1 MTNIKPVYCYLII
14 IAVTF
19 IVFANA
25 LDGGFVFDDES
36 VVVNNSSIQ
45 DLSNIPKFFTAEEGF
60 HKVIGKYYRPLVSA
74 SYAVD
79 FSIWGLNPYGFHLTN
94 IIIHCIASMLL
105 FRIFQLLFWRY
116 KYRNIFSLLTALI
129 FAVHPVHTEAVT
141 WISGRTD
148 SMVTLF
154 FFASFIF
161 YLEYT
166 REQKHDRRTGQIVS
180 VQTHRPVYLYLS
192 LLFYAVG
199 LLCKE
204 MLVTMPVIILLYD
217 FVYRRKDLD
226 YLKKNAF
233 VYILFGVI
241 TVAFMLIRHNLLK
254 DIPDR
259 ETYLYFFGKDDVTAI
274 ATMLKT
280 IPVYFRLLFAP
291 FGLLYHYNGV
301 IRDSDS
307 FLDLPV
313 VLSALF
319 ILLLIYAS
327 YFFYKRDS
335 IVSFAILFFL
345 VTLLPVMNIV
355 PTMNLMAERF
365 LYLVSFSLVIVIAHL
380 CMLGSSKRDKGI
392 LLAGMVVIIGSMSFL
407 TYARNKDW
415 KDNNTLYSSAEGI
428 EGNVLLVNRGNIF
441 ANMQKYDDAA
451 KLYKRAIELRENSLL
466 AHHNLGLVYILKGNL
481 DSAEIRFKRG
491 IQIDPYAPDGYFQ
504 MATISNMR
512 NKKDDAIYY
521 LEKLQTVFPDYKNS
535 AQILAE
541 LKSGKGDKLSMVP
554 RGFDDKESVDYK
566 KSILQRRSYA
576 NFSEGK
582 IDEAIKDL
590 NELLA
595 ITEDSTNKAGILNNI
610 AMCYEKKGDKENEEK
625 HFLMSLDYD
634 PKSIN
639 AMSGVAAFYLRQGNA
654 KKAEEFFKKIL
665 EISPDNEIAKKKLD
679 SLRNSR

>member
-45 DLSNIPKFFTAEEGF
+45 DLSNISKFFTAEEGF

-204 MLVTMPVIILLYD
+204 MLVTMPLIILLYD
-217 FVYRRKDLD
+217 FIYRRKDLD

-407 TYARNKDW
+407 TYERNRDW

-582 IDEAIKDL
+582 IDDAIKDL

-634 PKSIN
+634 PNSIN
-639 AMSGVAAFYLRQGNA
+639 AMNGVAAFYLRQGNA
-654 KKAEEFFKKIL
+654 KKAEEFFRRIL

-679 SLRNSR
+679 SLRSSR

>member
-1 MTNIKPVYCYLII
+1 
-14 IAVTF
+14 
-19 IVFANA
+19 
-25 LDGGFVFDDES
+25 
-36 VVVNNSSIQ
+36 
-45 DLSNIPKFFTAEEGF
+45 
-60 HKVIGKYYRPLVSA
+60 
-74 SYAVD
+74 
-79 FSIWGLNPYGFHLTN
+79 
-94 IIIHCIASMLL
+94 
-105 FRIFQLLFWRY
+105 
-116 KYRNIFSLLTALI
+116 
-129 FAVHPVHTEAVT
+129 
-141 WISGRTD
+141 
-148 SMVTLF
+148 
-154 FFASFIF
+154 
-161 YLEYT
+161 
-166 REQKHDRRTGQIVS
+166 
-180 VQTHRPVYLYLS
+180 
-192 LLFYAVG
+192 
-199 LLCKE
+199 
-204 MLVTMPVIILLYD
+204 
-217 FVYRRKDLD
+217 
-226 YLKKNAF
+226 
-233 VYILFGVI
+233 
-241 TVAFMLIRHNLLK
+241 
-254 DIPDR
+254 
-259 ETYLYFFGKDDVTAI
+259 
-274 ATMLKT
+274 
-280 IPVYFRLLFAP
+280 
-291 FGLLYHYNGV
+291 
-301 IRDSDS
+301 
-307 FLDLPV
+307 
-313 VLSALF
+313 
-319 ILLLIYAS
+319 
-327 YFFYKRDS
+327 
-335 IVSFAILFFL
+335 
-345 VTLLPVMNIV
+345 MNIV

-407 TYARNKDW
+407 TYSRNKDW

-541 LKSGKGDKLSMVP
+541 LKSGKGDRLSMVP

-582 IDEAIKDL
+582 IDDAIKDL

-610 AMCYEKKGDKENEEK
+610 AMCYEKKGDKLNEEK

-634 PKSIN
+634 PKSVN
-639 AMSGVAAFYLRQGNA
+639 AMNGVAAFYLRQGNS
-654 KKAEEFFKKIL
+654 KKAEEFFKRIL
-665 EISPDNEIAKKKLD
+665 EISPDNEVAIKKLD

>member
-45 DLSNIPKFFTAEEGF
+45 NLSNIPKYFTAEEGF
-60 HKVIGKYYRPLVSA
+60 HKVIGKYYRPLVSS

-79 FSIWGLNPYGFHLTN
+79 YAIWGLNPYGFHLTN

-129 FAVHPVHTEAVT
+129 FVVHPVHTEAVT

-180 VQTHRPVYLYLS
+180 VQTHKPVYLYLS

-226 YLKKNAF
+226 YLRKNAF

-280 IPVYFRLLFAP
+280 VPVYFRLLFAP

-301 IRDSDS
+301 IRDSGS

-313 VLSALF
+313 VLSVLF
-319 ILLLIYAS
+319 IFMLIFAS

-335 IVSFAILFFL
+335 IISFAILFFL

-365 LYLVSFSLVIVIAHL
+365 LYLVSFSLVLVIAHL

-407 TYARNKDW
+407 TYSRNKDW

-466 AHHNLGLVYILKGNL
+466 AHHNLGLVYLLKGNL

-512 NKKDDAIYY
+512 NKKDDAIFY
-521 LEKLQTVFPDYKNS
+521 LEKLQSVYPDYKNS

-541 LKSGKGDKLSMVP
+541 LKEGKGDKLSMVP
-554 RGFDDKESVDYK
+554 KGFDDKESVDYK

-582 IDEAIKDL
+582 IDDAIKDL
-590 NELLA
+590 KDLFA
-595 ITEDSTNKAGILNNI
+595 ITDDSTNKAGILNNI

-639 AMSGVAAFYLRQGNA
+639 AMNGIAAFYLRQGSGE
-654 KKAEEFFKKIL
+654 KAEEYFRKIL

-679 SLRNSR
+679 SLQRVK